1 MLCSRPSIKEVT
13 LPRFRDPSASS
24 GNDPLSPRIS
34 CMGQVKRNNKIA
46 GIPPSHRLT
55 FTTKTNTNTNT
66 TSSPIVKYSKLKKL
80 FSGKNFIISTP
91 KTTTAT
97 TTISSCRSRQQQISD
112 VPKNQK
118 CLKSENSNNV
128 VCNKSIEEMD
138 PPLPVVKRV
147 SPLEESK
154 ELDSLWKR
162 RSDFVTY
169 IRYSVN
175 GFLFYFHF
183 LGFQFPSVACLLDF
197 LGASHM
203 AAMQSMGHACV
214 NTSVNW

>member
-1 MLCSRPSIKEVT
+1 MGNENHYRHQFYYQKSTFLPMLCSRPSIKEVT

-66 TSSPIVKYSKLKKL
+66 TSSPIVKYYKLKKL

-91 KTTTAT
+91 KPTTAT
-97 TTISSCRSRQQQISD
+97 STISSCRSRQQQISD

-118 CLKSENSNNV
+118 V
-128 VCNKSIEEMD
+128 IEEMD

-162 RSDFVTY
+162 RSGMGRPALKSLQLQQIQDPR
-169 IRYSVN
+169 IC
-175 GFLFYFHF
+175 
-183 LGFQFPSVACLLDF
+183 FQPSTV
-197 LGASHM
+197 
-203 AAMQSMGHACV
+203 
-214 NTSVNW
+214 

>member
-1 MLCSRPSIKEVT
+1 MGNENHYHHQFYYQKSTFLPMLCSRPSIKEVT

-162 RSDFVTY
+162 RSGMGRPALKSLQLQQIQDPR
-169 IRYSVN
+169 IC
-175 GFLFYFHF
+175 
-183 LGFQFPSVACLLDF
+183 FQPSTV
-197 LGASHM
+197 
-203 AAMQSMGHACV
+203 
-214 NTSVNW
+214 

>member
-1 MLCSRPSIKEVT
+1 MGNENHYRHQFYYQKSTFLPMLCSRPSIKEVT

-34 CMGQVKRNNKIA
+34 CMGQVKRNNKIS

-55 FTTKTNTNTNT
+55 FTTKTDNTNRNT

-97 TTISSCRSRQQQISD
+97 TTFSSCRSRHQEVSD
-112 VPKNQK
+112 MPKNQK
-118 CLKSENSNNV
+118 CLSNNV
-128 VCNKSIEEMD
+128 VFNKSIEEMD

-162 RSDFVTY
+162 RSGMGRPALKSLQLQQIQDPR
-169 IRYSVN
+169 IC
-175 GFLFYFHF
+175 
-183 LGFQFPSVACLLDF
+183 FQPSTV
-197 LGASHM
+197 
-203 AAMQSMGHACV
+203 
-214 NTSVNW
+214 